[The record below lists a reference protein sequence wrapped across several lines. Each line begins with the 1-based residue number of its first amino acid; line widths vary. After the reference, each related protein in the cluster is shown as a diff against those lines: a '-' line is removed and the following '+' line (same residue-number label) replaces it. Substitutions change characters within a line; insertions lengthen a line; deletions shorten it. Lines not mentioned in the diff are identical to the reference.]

1 METRRQGLT
10 MITALCVLIAVVLII
25 QLWLVAAALDALLS
39 ADTGVLVPSAVVSL
53 ALFLLNAGLLWYV
66 VTFDERVRRSSSDE

>member
-39 ADTGVLVPSAVVSL
+39 GETGVLTPSAVVSF
-53 ALFLLNAGLLWYV
+53 ALFILNAGLLWYV
-66 VTFDERVRRSSSDE
+66 VTFDERVRRSSPDE

>member
-10 MITALCVLIAVVLII
+10 LITALCMLIAVVLII

-39 ADTGVLVPSAVVSL
+39 GDTGVLIPSVAVSF
-53 ALFLLNAGLLWYV
+53 ALFALNAGLLWYV
-66 VTFDERVRRSSSDE
+66 VTFDERVRRSSPDE